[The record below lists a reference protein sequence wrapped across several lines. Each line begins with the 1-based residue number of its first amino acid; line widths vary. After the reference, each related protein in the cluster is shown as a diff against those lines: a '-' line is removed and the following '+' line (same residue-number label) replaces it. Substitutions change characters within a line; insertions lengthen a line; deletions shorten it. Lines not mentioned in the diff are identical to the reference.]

1 MCRDFIVWYLLSVDP
16 DILVSVSIHLYDTR
30 QTNVNVI
37 LSRQLSCR
45 VESLPTGHYRV
56 AQASVQ
62 SEAISAEP
70 LI

>member
-16 DILVSVSIHLYDTR
+16 DILVSVSIHDTR